1 METVRLQTW
10 IRALLVICGL
20 ALIPVLFV
28 PMWRIDLAAPQYP
41 EGLRLLIY
49 PAELAGNVDIINGL
63 NHYIGMKTLHTAD
76 FIEFTVLPYC
86 IGFFVLAFIITGI
99 AGRRKLVNLLFFLFV
114 GFGILAMV
122 DFWRWE
128 YNYGHNLN
136 PDAAI
141 VVPGMAYQP
150 PLIGFKQ
157 LLNFGA
163 YSIPDM
169 GGWIFVSVGAVL
181 VFCTVMLWR
190 SRRKNIA
197 RQKMTGVIA
206 CLFLT
211 ASFASCN
218 AGPDPI
224 KTGVDNCCFCKMT
237 ISDNRFGAEIVTKK
251 GKTYKFDDSHCI
263 LSFIKTGALPAAD
276 IKDIYLVDY
285 CGKHELIN
293 VNKSLLLKSAE
304 IRGPMGGDI
313 AAFENPD
320 SLSKT
325 GEHYK
330 GIHTNWIEISKQ

>member
-1 METVRLQTW
+1 MKTNRIQTW
-10 IRALLVICGL
+10 IRVLLIICGL

-63 NHYIGMKTLHTAD
+63 NHYIGMKTLHSAD
-76 FIEFTVLPYC
+76 FIEFTILPYC

-99 AGRRKLVNLLFFLFV
+99 AGRKKMLNVLFFLFV

-163 YSIPDM
+163 YSIPDT
-169 GGWIFVSVGAVL
+169 GGWIFLSVGAVL
-181 VFCTVMLWR
+181 FFCTSLLWIKG
-190 SRRKNIA
+190 RKKN
-197 RQKMTGVIA
+197 KMNTSAAVIA
-206 CLFLT
+206 GLFFT
-211 ASFASCN
+211 MSFASCN
-218 AGPDPI
+218 TGPDPI
-224 KTGVDNCCFCKMT
+224 KMGVDNCSFCKMT
-237 ISDNRFGAEIVTKK
+237 ISDNRFGAEILTRK
-251 GKTYKFDDSHCI
+251 GKTYKFDDTHCI
-263 LSFIKTGALPAAD
+263 LSFLKTGTLPAAD
-276 IKDIYLVDY
+276 IKDIYLADF

-293 VNKSLLLKSAE
+293 VKVSLLLKSTD

-313 AAFENPD
+313 AAFGNED

-325 GEHYK
+325 GTHYK
-330 GIHTNWIEISKQ
+330 GIHTTWSEINRP